1 MEAYEECFEKCNAIP
16 WTIVPADQN
25 WFKEYTIANAL
36 LECLKSLNMKYPGM
50 KKE

>member
-1 MEAYEECFEKCNAIP
+1 

-25 WFKEYTIANAL
+25 WFKEYTIASAVRNT
-36 LECLKSLNMKYPGM
+36 LKSLDMKYPGM